1 MQSFKDF
8 LLDSLGI
15 SEEAIMDLDSFMKEY
30 NWKKSYIKTINK
42 LDIQNRRYRYFNL
55 MRYLNSDDIQIIRTE
70 NGTKFIQ
77 N

>member
-30 NWKKSYIKTINK
+30 NWKKSYIPTIEY
-42 LDIQNRRYRYFNL
+42 LERQHRMYRYYNM
-55 MRYLNSDDIQIIRTE
+55 MRYINTYNPFESV
-70 NGTKFIQ
+70 
-77 N
+77 